1 MDEKTLTA
9 AEIRRA
15 IAELRNGEYDRPG
28 GGYQYRTAYLTALL
42 DVENALANSNPAAK
56 PERLPGCFYRVIQ
69 EYKSV
74 YGDMDKEVKP

>member
-42 DVENALANSNPAAK
+42 DVETKLLGGQND
-56 PERLPGCFYRVIQ
+56 G
-69 EYKSV
+69 
-74 YGDMDKEVKP
+74 